1 MAKIDY
7 DALFGGEDYDPCAA
21 LQALRPALMKLRV
34 QGQVQ
39 EVKFRDRDLKFARSD
54 VNDLQALVAQ
64 LESECAAKQGKRSPR
79 RAIRAAYP
87 TRTF

>member
-7 DALFGGEDYDPCAA
+7 DALFGGAEYDPCAA

-39 EVKFRDRDLKFARSD
+39 EVKFRDRDLKFGRND

-64 LESECAAKQGKRSPR
+64 LESECAAKNGLRGPR
-79 RAIRAAYP
+79 RGIRAAYP
-87 TRTF
+87 QRTY